1 MALIGRI
8 LTSWAEDSP
17 ITIAINTPS
26 PILKNPTLLY
36 FTPSHAGHYLERNK
50 SKGLVDREDV

>member
-17 ITIAINTPS
+17 ITISLATLSS
-26 PILKNPTLLY
+26 PRMLSGLCRLFGKILEELILFQKLPYYIT
-36 FTPSHAGHYLERNK
+36 
-50 SKGLVDREDV
+50 